1 MWVLVAASVVTGFV
15 VSPFEFVEGFFA
27 SREEKRHKLSM
38 KRVARWGIPV
48 VLVSV
53 VVAYGLISYLIAS
66 ALTSVDRKVQ
76 EDHPSAHDLR
86 FEEVEFVSRKG
97 DVNLRGWYLPGEEAK
112 PTLIFVHGLGSI
124 RTGDNA
130 MALAARLVSPG
141 YNVLLFDLR
150 AHGSSDGDKVSG
162 GVHEQQDV
170 LGAFDFLLGQG
181 IPGDSIGLLGF
192 SMGAVTALLA
202 ASQEPAIH
210 AVVADST
217 YSNAS
222 DLMARE
228 TARKTIFPLWLASI
242 FVPTAKLMADKLHGI
257 DVGTL
262 VPEEAV
268 KALSYPIL
276 VIHGEGDTRIPSDH
290 GQKVYDA
297 APQGSSIWLVP
308 DVDHVDAFLT
318 HPDEYVNRIMVY
330 YEARLGG
337 R

>member
-1 MWVLVAASVVTGFV
+1 
-15 VSPFEFVEGFFA
+15 
-27 SREEKRHKLSM
+27 M

-66 ALTSVDRKVQ
+66 ALTTVERKEQ
-76 EDHPSAHDLR
+76 EDHPEAYDLR
-86 FEEVEFVSRKG
+86 FEEVEFFSREG
-97 DVNLRGWYLPGEEAK
+97 DVNLRGWYLPGDKGK
-112 PTLIFVHGLGSI
+112 PTLIFVHGIGSI

-130 MALAARLVSPG
+130 MALASRLISHG

-150 AHGSSDGDKVSG
+150 AHGSSGGDKVSG

-170 LGAFDFLLGQG
+170 LGAFDSLVEQG
-181 IPGDSIGLLGF
+181 IPSDSIGLLGF
-192 SMGAVTALLA
+192 SMGAATALLA

-210 AVVADST
+210 AVVADSP

-228 TARKTIFPLWLASI
+228 TARKTIFPRWLAPI

-257 DVGTL
+257 DVGSL

-268 KALSYPIL
+268 ESLRYPVL
-276 VIHGEGDTRIPSDH
+276 VIHGEGDTRIPFEQ
-290 GQKVYDA
+290 GVKVYEA

-308 DVDHVDAFLT
+308 NVEHVDAFLT
-318 HPDEYVNRIMVY
+318 YPDEYVDRVMAY
-330 YEARLGG
+330 YETRLGG